1 MPNKNATKKTS
12 KQNPMHKIGCKQHIT
27 SKSAVL
33 AALLLREE
41 AEESEPASSEL
52 EDNSQCEADNKQEQE
67 LGQELGEDGANFE
80 EDEEEEDEEEEDEED
95 EEVPV
100 TIIPQKQVNKMVAP
114 MKGKSVFL
122 TLLHIF
128 FSSAKSSV

>member
-12 KQNPMHKIGCKQHIT
+12 KQYPTHKTGRKQHIT
-27 SKSAVL
+27 TKLAVL

-41 AEESEPASSEL
+41 AKESEPASSKL
-52 EDNSQCEADNKQEQE
+52 EDTSQHEADNEQEQG
-67 LGQELGEDGANFE
+67 LGQELGEDCANFE
-80 EDEEEEDEEEEDEED
+80 EDKEEEDKEE

-100 TIIPQKQVNKMVAP
+100 TIIPQKRVNKMVAP

-128 FSSAKSSV
+128 LSSAKSSV